1 MSRQD
6 MKHFWK
12 AVLAMSFVLLLLT
25 GCGSGS
31 GNSGS
36 LGAGDGLGEAAGSAF
51 RVESIVSLSVEDPDT
66 DYSNKLVYSGVYGG
80 TLYVLAAYQYSEKP
94 VPDMWLYTFR
104 MDSGETEKTVF
115 SLQIPDIE
123 ELYVDSMTVT
133 GEGEFTLRIN
143 AASEG
148 KAPSSFLCR
157 TDLTGKPMDEETP
170 LTEDTGYPPQS
181 GRFCAGTDGFSL
193 FTQSGNLGTDVLRYN
208 VQNQTSAVW
217 VSLEGFVNA
226 LCPDGQGGLFYILD
240 GSDLWYLASDGG
252 QEEKLLSMSAS
263 GVDLTIDN
271 HLLTDGEG
279 RLAVCCVDKE
289 GARIYL
295 LAEAEGSG
303 RQEGGDGEKDSEQ
316 AVSAEGKEAEKEAEY
331 ETIRMTNL
339 FWSSKIDVLR
349 LAQTWA
355 ARSGRYRLVLEAA
368 EVDFQAMDTQEL
380 DALRTRTLADLTSGQ
395 GPEMLLVSNDDM
407 RMLAEKGV
415 LMDLSEV
422 VPQEIREQLLPC
434 LRELGTVDGTWV
446 GLPGSGVGVT
456 TLCTSDI
463 LWNEAGWT
471 LADVLNIADTR
482 EDWDWILGWHDQYA
496 KEDYLWEK
504 YDGQELF
511 RSFVSGRLGDSPF
524 LNLEEKVCRFDGEEF
539 IRALEFCKRYG
550 QGSGQK
556 DSEEVNT
563 MLSEGNLIAVGVPFY
578 SGLAS
583 YTEMM
588 ASLPGCH
595 AVGYPAE
602 NGNGNYVRA
611 DTYLVFSVN
620 GAKPDAVRDCISFLF
635 SYDNQIGQSFPVRKD
650 VIRDQV
656 VQTDHSE
663 TGWALN
669 VMGGEMA
676 IEAKPDG
683 SSYLEEY
690 CAFLDSCEPEPYC
703 PQAIRDIVEEEV
715 GLFFDGSRS
724 ARDTAEVI
732 QRRVQLYFDE
742 Q

>member
-1 MSRQD
+1 
-6 MKHFWK
+6 MKHFLK
-12 AVLAMSFVLLLLT
+12 AVLSMSFALLLLA
-25 GCGSGS
+25 GCGSRPGNPGTQDTGDRS
-31 GNSGS
+31 GAQGM
-36 LGAGDGLGEAAGSAF
+36 EAAGRNF
-51 RVESIVSLSVEDPDT
+51 RVENIVSLSVEDPDA
-66 DYSNKLVYSGVYGG
+66 DYSNKMIYSGAYGG
-80 TLYVLAAYQYSEKP
+80 TLYVLAAYQYNEKP
-94 VPDMWLYTFR
+94 IPDMWLYIFR
-104 MDSGETEKTVF
+104 MDTGETEKTTF

-133 GEGEFTLRIN
+133 GEEEITLRIN

-157 TDLTGKPMDEETP
+157 TDLTGKPLDEETP

-193 FTQSGNLGTDVLRYN
+193 FTQAGNQGTDILRYN
-208 VQNQTSAVW
+208 VQDQTSTVL

-226 LCPDGQGGLFYILD
+226 LCPDGQGGLYYILD
-240 GSDLWYLASDGG
+240 GSDLWYLAPDGR

-263 GVDLTIDN
+263 GIDLTIDN

-279 RLAVCCVDKE
+279 RLAVCCADGK
-289 GARIYL
+289 GARVYL
-295 LAEAEGSG
+295 LTEEDISSQQESAAGEENSEQAEGSNVG
-303 RQEGGDGEKDSEQ
+303 
-316 AVSAEGKEAEKEAEY
+316 EAEY

-355 ARSGRYRLVLEAA
+355 ARSGRYRLLLEAA

-380 DALRTRTLADLTSGQ
+380 DALRTRTLADLASGQ
-395 GPEMLLVSNDDM
+395 GPEMMLVSRDDM
-407 RMLAEKGV
+407 RMLAEKGA
-415 LMDLSEV
+415 LMDLSEM
-422 VPQEIREQLLPC
+422 VPEEIREQLLPC

-446 GLPGSGVGVT
+446 GLPGSGVSVT
-456 TLCTSDI
+456 TLCTSNI
-463 LWNEAGWT
+463 LWDEDSWT
-471 LADVLNIADTR
+471 LADVLDIADTR
-482 EDWDWILGWHDQYA
+482 DDWDWILGWHDQYA
-496 KEDYLWEK
+496 REDYLWDK
-504 YDGQELF
+504 YNGHELF
-511 RSFVSGRLGDSPF
+511 HMFISGRLGDSPF
-524 LNLEEKVCRFDGEEF
+524 LNLEQKVSCFDGEEF

-550 QGSGQK
+550 QGSNQK

-583 YTEMM
+583 YSEMM
-588 ASLPGCH
+588 VSLPGCH

-602 NGNGNYVRA
+602 NGNGNYVNA
-611 DTYLVFSVN
+611 DTYLVFNVN
-620 GAKPDAVRDCISFLF
+620 NAKPDAVRDCISFLF

-650 VIRDQV
+650 VIHDQV
-656 VQTDHSE
+656 VQSDYSG

-690 CAFLDSCEPEPYC
+690 CDFLDSCGPEPYC
-703 PQAIRDIVEEEV
+703 PQAIKDIVEEEV
-715 GLFFDGSRS
+715 DLFFDGSRS